1 MTIFD
6 NIGNTPT
13 FKIEDEK
20 NDIYLKYEGA
30 NSFGSSKDRSAK
42 YVLNKL
48 YNEGTINK
56 DTTIIESSS
65 GNMGIAL
72 AATCKHLGN
81 KFICVIDP
89 HISAVNEFLIK
100 NAGAE
105 TIKVTEA
112 DSNNS
117 YLKTRL
123 KVVGD
128 LLKQNPNSY
137 WFNQYGN
144 PLVCEAYEEIG
155 REIVRDVQDVEY
167 VFVAVS
173 SAGTIGGVSKAIKEY
188 AKRQNRNIKVIA
200 VDVEGSKVF
209 DINTTKKRY
218 LSGIGSSIQSVNL
231 SRIQKDDVI
240 LVDEKD
246 GVRKCYE
253 LWQDH
258 TIFAG
263 GSSGCVVEAIEQYV
277 KKHNIEH
284 SKIVGLLNDRG
295 DRYFKTVYDEEW
307 VKEKFGFYPS
317 EEIKQKKLVKAL
329 K

>member
-1 MTIFD
+1 MEVFD

-13 FKIEDEK
+13 YKIEDEK

-30 NSFGSSKDRSAK
+30 NSFGSSKDRSAI

-48 YNEGTINK
+48 YKEGKINK

-89 HISAVNEFLIK
+89 HISPVNEFLIK
-100 NAGAE
+100 SYGAE
-105 TIKVTEA
+105 TIKVSEA

-123 KVVGD
+123 KVVNE
-128 LLKQNPNSY
+128 LVNNIPNSY

-144 PLVCEAYEEIG
+144 PLVCEAYESIG
-155 REIVRDVQDVEY
+155 KEMVRDVKGINY

-173 SAGTIGGVSKAIKEY
+173 SAGTISGVSKAVKDFNPYTRI
-188 AKRQNRNIKVIA
+188 IA
-200 VDVEGSKVF
+200 VDVLGSKVF
-209 DINTTKKRY
+209 DPDTTKKRY
-218 LSGIGSSIQSVNL
+218 LSGIGSSIQSDNT
-231 SRIQKDDVI
+231 SRMIKDDII

-246 GVRKCYE
+246 GVRNCYE
-253 LWQDH
+253 LLRNH
-258 TIFAG
+258 LIFAG
-263 GSSGCVVEAIEQYV
+263 GSSGCVYAAIQEYV
-277 KKHNIEH
+277 KKHGIEGA
-284 SKIVGLLNDRG
+284 KIVGLLNDRG
-295 DRYFKTVYDEEW
+295 DRYFKTVYDAEW
-307 VKEKFGFYPS
+307 VQEKFGFDPN
-317 EEIKQKKLVKAL
+317 EEKGKVLIKTF
-329 K
+329 

>member
-1 MTIFD
+1 MKTIFD
-6 NIGNTPT
+6 GIGNTPSY
-13 FKIEDEK
+13 KIEDDK
-20 NDIYLKYEGA
+20 NEIFLKYEGS

-48 YNEGTINK
+48 YREGKINK

-81 KFICVIDP
+81 RFICIIDP
-89 HISAVNEFLIK
+89 HISAVNEFIIT
-100 NAGAE
+100 NMGAE
-105 TIKVTEA
+105 TIKVTEH

-123 KVVGD
+123 KVVD
-128 LLKQNPNSY
+128 SLLKEIPNSY

-155 REIVRDVQDVEY
+155 REIVRDVKDVDY

-188 AKRQNRNIKVIA
+188 NPNIKVIA

-209 DINTTKKRY
+209 DKNTTKKRY
-218 LSGIGSSIQSVNL
+218 LSGIGSSIQSDNL
-231 SRIQKDDVI
+231 SRAVMDDII

-246 GVRKCYE
+246 GVEKCYE
-253 LWQDH
+253 LLRNH
-258 TIFAG
+258 LIFAG
-263 GSSGCVVEAIEQYV
+263 GSSGCVYAAIQQYV
-277 KKHNIEH
+277 KKHKIKNA
-284 SKIVGLLNDRG
+284 KIVGLLNDRG
-295 DRYFKTVYDEEW
+295 DRYIKTVYSKEW
-307 VKEKFGFYPS
+307 VKEKFDL
-317 EEIKQKKLVKAL
+317 EV
-329 K
+329 

>member
-6 NIGNTPT
+6 NIGNTPVY
-13 FKIEDEK
+13 KIENKD

-30 NSFGSSKDRSAK
+30 NSFGSSKDRSAT

-48 YNEGTINK
+48 YNEGKINK

-72 AATCKHLGN
+72 AAACKRFGN

-89 HISAVNEFLIK
+89 HISPVNEMLIE
-100 NAGAE
+100 NMGAK

-123 KVVGD
+123 KVVND
-128 LLKQNPNSY
+128 LINEIPNSY

-155 REIVRDVQDVEY
+155 REIVRDVPDVEY

-173 SAGTIGGVSKAIKEY
+173 SAGTIGGVSKAIKDY
-188 AKRQNRNIKVIA
+188 NPNIKVIA
-200 VDVEGSKVF
+200 VDVLGSKVF
-209 DINTTKKRY
+209 DPNTSKKRY
-218 LSGIGSSIQSVNL
+218 LSGIGSSIQSDNL
-231 SRIQKDDVI
+231 ARAIKDDVI
-240 LVDEKD
+240 LIDEKD
-246 GVRKCYE
+246 GVKKCYE
-253 LWQDH
+253 LLQNDL
-258 TIFAG
+258 IFAG
-263 GSSGCVVEAIEQYV
+263 GSSGCVVAAIEQYV
-277 KKHNIEH
+277 KEH
-284 SKIVGLLNDRG
+284 DIKGSKIVGLLNDRG
-295 DRYFKTVYDEEW
+295 DRYFKTVYSKEW
-307 VKEKFGFYPS
+307 VKEKFDM
-317 EEIKQKKLVKAL
+317 EM
-329 K
+329 

>member
-1 MTIFD
+1 MNIFD
-6 NIGNTPT
+6 NIGNTPIYEIND
-13 FKIEDEK
+13 KK
-20 NDIYLKYEGA
+20 NKIYLKFEGA
-30 NSFGSSKDRSAK
+30 NSFGSSKDRSAI

-48 YNEGTINK
+48 YKEGKINK

-81 KFICVIDP
+81 RFICVIDP
-89 HISAVNEFLIK
+89 HISPVNEMLIK
-100 NAGAE
+100 NMGAE

-123 KVVGD
+123 KVVQD
-128 LLKQNPNSY
+128 LLNDIPNSY

-155 REIVRDVQDVEY
+155 REIVRDVKDVDY

-188 AKRQNRNIKVIA
+188 NPNIKVIA
-200 VDVEGSKVF
+200 VDVLGSKVF
-209 DINTTKKRY
+209 DPNTSKKRF
-218 LSGIGSSIQSVNL
+218 LSGIGSSIQSDNL
-231 SRIQKDDVI
+231 SRAIKDDVI

-246 GVRKCYE
+246 GVKKCYE
-253 LWQDH
+253 LLQDEL
-258 TIFAG
+258 IFAG
-263 GSSGCVVEAIEQYV
+263 GSGGCVVAAIEEYV
-277 KKHNIEH
+277 KEHNIEGA
-284 SKIVGLLNDRG
+284 KIVGLLNDRG
-295 DRYFKTVYDEEW
+295 DRYFKTVYSKEW
-307 VKEKFGFYPS
+307 VKEKFDM
-317 EEIKQKKLVKAL
+317 EI
-329 K
+329 

>member
-13 FKIEDEK
+13 YKIKDDK
-20 NDIYLKYEGA
+20 NDIYLKYEGT
-30 NSFGSSKDRSAK
+30 NSFGSSKDRSAI

-48 YNEGTINK
+48 YNEGKINK

-72 AATCKHLGN
+72 AAACKHFGN

-89 HISAVNEFLIK
+89 HISPVNEFII
-100 NAGAE
+100 NSMGAQ
-105 TIKVTEA
+105 TIKVTEV

-123 KVVGD
+123 RVVNE
-128 LLKQNPNSY
+128 LLSKTPNSY

-155 REIVRDVQDVEY
+155 REIVRDVKDVDY

-173 SAGTIGGVSKAIKEY
+173 SAGTIGGVSKAIKDF
-188 AKRQNRNIKVIA
+188 NPNIKVIA
-200 VDVEGSKVF
+200 VDVFGSKVF
-209 DINTTKKRY
+209 DKDTTQKRF
-218 LSGIGSSIQSVNL
+218 LSGIGSSIQSENL
-231 SRIQKDDVI
+231 SRIHNDDVI

-246 GVRKCYE
+246 GVKKCYE
-253 LWQDH
+253 LLRNH
-258 TIFAG
+258 LIFAG
-263 GSSGCVVEAIEQYV
+263 GSSGCVYAAIEQYV
-277 KKHNIEH
+277 EQHNIRNA
-284 SKIVGLLNDRG
+284 KIVGLLNDRG
-295 DRYFKTVYDEEW
+295 DRYFKTVYSKEW
-307 VKEKFGFYPS
+307 VKEKFDM
-317 EEIKQKKLVKAL
+317 EV
-329 K
+329 